1 MLRLILIR
9 FGWAVATLFF
19 VSVIIFLAIE
29 ALPGDMATAY
39 LGRDATPESLAFYR
53 EEFGLNRPLF
63 LRYLEWFFG
72 IVQGDFGISPL
83 RPQPIS
89 EIIGYRLRNTVV
101 LGLTAAVIGI
111 PLAIFLGVFTALKR
125 DQKPD
130 LIFST
135 ISLALMTLPEFV
147 IGTFLIF
154 FLAIRF
160 DFFPAVTMVDVEA
173 PISELLPN
181 IILPVVTL
189 TCVMVAHI
197 LRLTRTS
204 MIDVME
210 SEFVHMAQLKGASL
224 RRIVLYHALPNAMLP
239 TINVIA
245 LTLAWL
251 MGGTV
256 IIESMFNY
264 PGLGRLILIGI
275 SGRDFM
281 LVQGIAMVLAI
292 IYISLNLAAD
302 LLSLIL
308 NPRLRST
315 RLSSN

>member
-1 MLRLILIR
+1 MLKMILARI
-9 FGWAVATLFF
+9 GWAIATLFV
-19 VSVIIFLAIE
+19 VSIIIFIAIE

-53 EEFGLNRPLF
+53 EEFRLNRPLPA
-63 LRYLEWFFG
+63 RYFEWFSGIIRGEFG
-72 IVQGDFGISPL
+72 ESPL
-83 RPQPIS
+83 RSEPIS
-89 EIIGYRLRNTVV
+89 QIIRYRFRNTLV
-101 LGLTAAVIGI
+101 LGLSAAIIGI

-125 DQKPD
+125 DQRPD
-130 LIFST
+130 IAFSA

-154 FLAIRF
+154 FMAVKVNW
-160 DFFPAVTMVDVEA
+160 FPAVTMVDVEA
-173 PISELLPN
+173 PVRELLPN
-181 IILPVVTL
+181 IILPVITL

-204 MIDVME
+204 MIDVMT
-210 SEFVHMAQLKGASL
+210 SEYVVMAQMKGVP
-224 RRIVLYHALPNAMLP
+224 RWRVVLFHALPNAMLP
-239 TINVIA
+239 TINIIA
-245 LTLAWL
+245 LTIAWL

-281 LVQGIAMVLAI
+281 LVQGIAMVLATV
-292 IYISLNLAAD
+292 YIGLNLAAD
-302 LLSLIL
+302 LLSLFL
-308 NPRLRST
+308 NPKLRT
-315 RLSSN
+315 TL